1 MDVNCRPGTCI
12 IPPNAWLPGDDARA
26 VELPPCALGC
36 LFNNKCSAERT
47 QRNWNVALG
56 YCDRAGRPRLT
67 TQLGRPRSHDY
78 RVYEE
83 QDGSAG
89 GPGGTRKGDCT
100 SRACCACMERAVGL
114 VQWMPEGGG
123 RRRLEVDMYLL
134 RCAQCVP
141 RDQAMPTYA
150 EFGEEM
156 QRARRQSRAA
166 ERYTEAYMEQIA
178 ANEHLAAAAR
188 ECAASDVAT
197 FGLEQDLDGWR
208 GYSALNPRKRLRS
221 DEAEEQ
227 RCVYDSTAAFGR
239 VADAYEALEP
249 HGVHAQSR
257 RQGREAAARAAE
269 QRAAREAARAAAEQ
283 GRAPRA
289 ARPRLSAPWQ
299 EAEAVAGGYA
309 VGPFRHP
316 LDGV

>member
-1 MDVNCRPGTCI
+1 MDSP
-12 IPPNAWLPGDDARA
+12 AA
-26 VELPPCALGC
+26 VELLPCALGC
-36 LFNNKCSAERT
+36 LFNNRLFNNRKCSAERT

-89 GPGGTRKGDCT
+89 GPGGTRKGD
-100 SRACCACMERAVGL
+100 SAPRACCACMERAVGL
-114 VQWMPEGGG
+114 VQWMPAGPH
-123 RRRLEVDMYLL
+123 RRRRTEVDLYLL

-141 RDQAMPTYA
+141 RGQVMPTYA
-150 EFGEEM
+150 EFEEEM
-156 QRARRQSRAA
+156 QRARRQGRAA

-178 ANEHLAAAAR
+178 ANEHLAVAAR

-197 FGLEQDLDGWR
+197 FDLEQDLDGWR
-208 GYSALNPRKRLRS
+208 GFSALNPRKRLRS
-221 DEAEEQ
+221 DDAEEQ
-227 RCVYDSTAAFGR
+227 RRVYDSTAAFGR

-257 RQGREAAARAAE
+257 RQGREAAARAAAQRAARAVE
-269 QRAAREAARAAAEQ
+269 QRAAREAAEQ
-283 GRAPRA
+283 GRA
-289 ARPRLSAPWQ
+289 ARPRLSASWR
-299 EAEAVAGGYA
+299 EAEAAAGGYA
-309 VGPFRHP
+309 VESYTNP